1 MGQSPLTGP
10 AQGKTWVYSPAC
22 TFLLP
27 ERGKKLPAASTH
39 PAACPQGTR
48 VSLLPC
54 PGTLAPG
61 TSLCLRLSQLWAEAT
76 CPVWAIITRAH
87 SSGVTGASRSGG
99 RR

>member
-54 PGTLAPG
+54 PGTLGPPSACASP
-61 TSLCLRLSQLWAEAT
+61 
-76 CPVWAIITRAH
+76 
-87 SSGVTGASRSGG
+87 SSGPRPRAPSGL
-99 RR
+99 